1 MIKNLLCW
9 VLLAFVVVSCD
20 KSYVTPDPVA
30 RGLNFY
36 PLKVGD
42 YRIYDVKD
50 IKYQHNVPTELNF
63 QMREWVADSFM
74 DQTNTLTYK
83 IIRSIRANTESEWVD
98 DSVMTVTKNQNMVTL
113 TKDNTKYV
121 KMVFPVEEGE
131 TWLGDMYNDHYIVD
145 DPNPNVSKE
154 AYIYRSLDQPF
165 KIGDLSFEKTVVIEQ
180 GTQGLFNSKLS
191 DRSVVYARGIGRVYR
206 LFDRKEYQP
215 CASDDCPNGDNYILD
230 GHERH
235 EVLIEHGKL

>member
-9 VLLAFVVVSCD
+9 ILLAFVVVSCD

-36 PLKVGD
+36 PLEVGD
-42 YRIYDVKD
+42 YRIYDVTD

-83 IIRSIRANTESEWVD
+83 IIRSIRANAESEWED
-98 DSVMTVTKNQNMVTL
+98 DSVMTVTKNHNMVTL

-121 KMVFPVEEGE
+121 KMVFPVEEGK
-131 TWLGDMYNDHYIVD
+131 TWHHDAFNDRYDSDLTDKELSTYVD
-145 DPNPNVSKE
+145 
-154 AYIYRSLDQPF
+154 LDQPF
-165 KIGDLSFEKTVVIEQ
+165 SHADLQFDQTLTVLQQ
-180 GTQGLFNSKLS
+180 GIFVSPSLGK
-191 DRSVVYARGIGRVYR
+191 DERKEVYARNVGLIYR
-206 LFDRKEYQP
+206 LFNRQKYEP
-215 CASDDCPNGDNYILD
+215 CSDCPDETEPYILD